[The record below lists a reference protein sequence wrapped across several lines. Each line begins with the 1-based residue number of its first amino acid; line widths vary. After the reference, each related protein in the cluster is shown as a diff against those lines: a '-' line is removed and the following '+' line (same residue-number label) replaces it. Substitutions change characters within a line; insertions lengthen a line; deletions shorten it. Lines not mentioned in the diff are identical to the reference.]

1 MLGYQVGKDG
11 LPTFRYRRGG
21 VTWTETIRPLPD
33 GKGIERVF
41 TTDGKVP
48 LAVTIGADAEIKSST
63 GSFAIA
69 AEQSKSFT
77 LTFRWK

>member
-1 MLGYQVGKDG
+1 VGKDG

-21 VTWTETIRPLPD
+21 VTFTETIRPLPD
-33 GKGIERVF
+33 GKGIERAF

-48 LAVTIGADAEIKSST
+48 LAVTIGAEADISSST
-63 GSFAIA
+63 GNFAITA
-69 AEQSKSFT
+69 GQSKSFT